1 MILALHLLFA
11 AMPVPPMMEL
21 VLDGEVKDMHSI
33 RQGNY
38 TLAEGLVN
46 GFPYWYHQDGKYA
59 IWSFWSTYW
68 MVGPKEQIGST
79 FGGIVVQFYST
90 VWPTQILDGFRYS
103 PGWQYASLNE
113 VFFKDCKYKRVGFGI
128 SNLPTCSCVQKY
140 GLKINTS

>member
-1 MILALHLLFA
+1 MLFSAL
-11 AMPVPPMMEL
+11 PVPLKMEL
-21 VLDGEVKDMHSI
+21 VLDGDVLERHSS

-46 GFPYWYHQDGKYA
+46 GFPYWIQQDGKNA
-59 IWSFWSTYW
+59 IWSLWSSYW
-68 MVGPKEQIGST
+68 LVGNKNYLGYEVGYIAAPFDSK
-79 FGGIVVQFYST
+79 
-90 VWPTQILDGFRYS
+90 VWPTQILDGFVYHA
-103 PGWQYASLNE
+103 PPIWYWASLNE